1 MYRHVS
7 RSSLRFIRRANAH
20 VPGCYSPRFS
30 SGERESGDGSG
41 PERIFRAPNDRKLA
55 ATNTKRGLCSRR
67 TFFLHVDKWLLRR
80 PLLVGGRTVERR
92 NRDAVQSKVDT
103 KLRDVV
109 DHMVEA
115 EAAEGG

>member
-1 MYRHVS
+1 MSPGAVCD
-7 RSSLRFIRRANAH
+7 SSDERTPTSPVATRRAFPLASA
-20 VPGCYSPRFS
+20 SPETARGRSGFS
-30 SGERESGDGSG
+30 
-41 PERIFRAPNDRKLA
+41 APNDRKLA

-80 PLLVGGRTVERR
+80 PLLVGGGTVERR
-92 NRDAVQSKVDT
+92 NRDAVQAKVDT